1 MVKTSLT
8 LLTLLQSVFL
18 VIGKSKLMSYPIY
31 SVIVGSGR
39 YIPTRIVKN
48 EDFLKN
54 EFFDASG
61 VRMIKSNQEIIDKF
75 QQITEI
81 NERRY
86 VTDDL
91 KASDIAHLAAKDA
104 LATSGIDKETLDYI
118 IVAHNFGDVS
128 HSNRRTDIVPS
139 LAARVKGM
147 LGIVNPFTVAY
158 DLPFGCPGWVQAVI
172 QANYYIRSG
181 DAKRIMVI
189 GAETLSRISDP
200 HDIDSMIYSDGS
212 GAVILEAKES
222 ETPVGIL
229 AHLTRSD
236 TIDHVH
242 LLKMDL
248 SYNPDFGSK
257 DLFLKMN
264 GRKLYEYALNN
275 VPLLVKQ
282 CIDKA
287 GISISDIGKVLIHQA
302 NAKMDDAILARLL
315 KLYGVK
321 EVPANIMPMTIS
333 TFGNN
338 SVATIPILYDMI
350 AKGDQTNQ
358 QFKKDEYLVFAS
370 VGAGMNINSFVYK
383 TV

>member
-1 MVKTSLT
+1 
-8 LLTLLQSVFL
+8 
-18 VIGKSKLMSYPIY
+18 MSYPIY

-61 VRMIKSNQEIIDKF
+61 VRMTKSNQEIIDKF

-81 NERRY
+81 NERRH

-91 KASDIAHLAAKDA
+91 KASDIAHFAAKDA

-118 IVAHNFGDVS
+118 IVAHNFGDVN
-128 HSNRRTDIVPS
+128 HTNRRTDIVPS

-248 SYNPDFGSK
+248 SYNPEFGSK

-275 VPLLVKQ
+275 VPMLVKQ

-315 KLYGVK
+315 KLYGVR

-333 TFGNN
+333 TLGNN

-358 QFKKDEYLVFAS
+358 QFKKGEYLVFAS